1 MRISLNKN
9 LFKILNREES
19 IKLFF
24 LSLGHLIGSFF
35 DLLSFGLIV
44 PVLYLVND
52 EKAIEFFEKL
62 SYLPKISNDNT
73 QLDFLLYLLMAL
85 FIFNLLKISYLIGY
99 SFIKN
104 KFAYNLRKTYSVKI
118 TSNFLDYDYEYF
130 LKTNSSKIIRT
141 SLTDVDNFVSFYV
154 IPLAEIISDVFLL
167 LILISVSLFFQLQ
180 ITLIIVS
187 FLFIYLFIII
197 KVLSKKGYAYGII
210 RNSLFTKSF
219 KILQET
225 IGAIKEIKIYESKKY
240 FTNKFSLNYS
250 SFINYGLKH
259 ILLVDLP
266 RFFLEIIIFI
276 IMIIIV
282 LFLIIQENSLMII
295 LTNIGV
301 FSLISIR
308 LMPILT
314 KLQSNL

>member
-24 LSLGHLIGSFF
+24 LSVGHLIGSFF

-52 EKAIEFFEKL
+52 EKAIGFFEKL

-118 TSNFLDYDYEYF
+118 TSDFLDYDYEYF

-197 KVLSKKGYAYGII
+197 KVLSKKGYAYGVL

-219 KILQET
+219 NPT
-225 IGAIKEIKIYESKKY
+225 
-240 FTNKFSLNYS
+240 
-250 SFINYGLKH
+250 INYFE
-259 ILLVDLP
+259 
-266 RFFLEIIIFI
+266 RF
-276 IMIIIV
+276 
-282 LFLIIQENSLMII
+282 S
-295 LTNIGV
+295 
-301 FSLISIR
+301 R
-308 LMPILT
+308 
-314 KLQSNL
+314 